1 MKSKNKTYLVQEV
14 SINPEVKTV
23 WDFFQLAISGKIA
36 VLPEWLQRHRQ
47 TKKWRRAKGKKI
59 RSFLRSFFTGNSLLT
74 PFYTVHVNVL
84 LNYIDAEIE
93 EETNKTVKKVFKDMK
108 QQLLDKKKSGVEF
121 ILLDGQNRLYEAII
135 PFFQSELEY
144 NKYDKPFIFTSNG
157 EEIIKSSLKFNDID
171 VDESMKDTFRNTQII
186 VAEGND
192 GHIKSYVDSIVA
204 MNEGESWCQFESTI
218 IEPSALSYEINQ
230 LIFHDPII
238 QSLFGTDFIKGN
250 VKGMTGGYDLEKK
263 GDARFISEL
272 VYLIKSNCTSGVGT
286 EANVCDML
294 LSNQS
299 DYLVAYKKV
308 KKYLELISVTF
319 DCPKNLDVAE
329 AKKPFDKENL
339 RGMILL
345 LDLISNNLNS
355 ENLNSLLQIKNLDH
369 LESPKEILENF
380 VKWHNEKVDPSTNPN
395 DFEKGEP
402 KPDTY
407 VFNTRGVSPK
417 NMKFRLQEINDFVNN
432 RCNEWKK
439 LGYVNDS
446 HISYTKLKTKLLK
459 KADYKDVFVRGHN
472 KIDLRSKINTDHVIS
487 KKGKRASGDMD
498 REDNLIITNPKSNKI
513 KSNRY

>member
-1 MKSKNKTYLVQEV
+1 
-14 SINPEVKTV
+14 
-23 WDFFQLAISGKIA
+23 
-36 VLPEWLQRHRQ
+36 
-47 TKKWRRAKGKKI
+47 
-59 RSFLRSFFTGNSLLT
+59 
-74 PFYTVHVNVL
+74 
-84 LNYIDAEIE
+84 
-93 EETNKTVKKVFKDMK
+93 
-108 QQLLDKKKSGVEF
+108 
-121 ILLDGQNRLYEAII
+121 
-135 PFFQSELEY
+135 
-144 NKYDKPFIFTSNG
+144 
-157 EEIIKSSLKFNDID
+157 
-171 VDESMKDTFRNTQII
+171 
-186 VAEGND
+186 
-192 GHIKSYVDSIVA
+192 

-369 LESPKEILENF
+369 LESPKEILITPRRITGGAPIEFITCDAFLLCVLHAEPIDTMYFFFSNPF
-380 VKWHNEKVDPSTNPN
+380 FKSTLQKGFPLFLQTAINNVLHKMNPFLSAGGPSDTNSRSSCLA
-395 DFEKGEP
+395 ELLR
-402 KPDTY
+402 Y
-407 VFNTRGVSPK
+407 V
-417 NMKFRLQEINDFVNN
+417 L
-432 RCNEWKK
+432 
-439 LGYVNDS
+439 
-446 HISYTKLKTKLLK
+446 
-459 KADYKDVFVRGHN
+459 
-472 KIDLRSKINTDHVIS
+472 
-487 KKGKRASGDMD
+487 
-498 REDNLIITNPKSNKI
+498 
-513 KSNRY
+513 